1 MAMSHINKKTI
12 TFLHRFLI
20 DFKYEDQG
28 TTFPH
33 VLHRM
38 GCFWFEFY
46 SKRSFIFCGRVNH
59 FLFLFP
65 PKFTLEC
72 KHEEQWR
79 RSLGLDAGR
88 IQMGKCPLSGHPP
101 SPWGP
106 LWDNSCKIKGQQHH
120 SRPARK
126 SKLSQR
132 SVSQA
137 DGGAKPSWVIYAY
150 SRGYTLLKAH
160 DTFISSCMWCWNLHL
175 LLPSH
180 FHRMWTRKVRA
191 SPFITHAEKMQCELG
206 HHLQPHRNPGLTPRL
221 SIVQVAAPWAG
232 LAPHYSFCEHLSLSS
247 LPLLALRPLCWTGLG
262 DRRESSLSKIRKG
275 YMIVGRSAIFHTEK
289 KASLVTPAIT
299 SNMPY
304 TFHVPTDDRNWN
316 VNAGIACQICPILWG
331 AGL

>member
-1 MAMSHINKKTI
+1 MKTKEPLFR
-12 TFLHRFLI
+12 TFSTGWDVSDLNSIPNDHS
-20 DFKYEDQG
+20 
-28 TTFPH
+28 
-33 VLHRM
+33 
-38 GCFWFEFY
+38 Y
-46 SKRSFIFCGRVNH
+46 SVVRVNH

-120 SRPARK
+120 SRPTRK

-150 SRGYTLLKAH
+150 SRGHTLLKAH

-180 FHRMWTRKVRA
+180 FHPMRTRKVRA

-221 SIVQVAAPWAG
+221 SSRWLLPEPGWPLTIPSVSIWVFLLCLFWLCGPSAG
-232 LAPHYSFCEHLSLSS
+232 LDWVTEGSP
-247 LPLLALRPLCWTGLG
+247 
-262 DRRESSLSKIRKG
+262 
-275 YMIVGRSAIFHTEK
+275 RSAK
-289 KASLVTPAIT
+289 
-299 SNMPY
+299 
-304 TFHVPTDDRNWN
+304 
-316 VNAGIACQICPILWG
+316 
-331 AGL
+331 